1 MHLAG
6 AGPVSSHSQ
15 AEDWMADLGSG
26 DEGEPVAAFLG
37 FFLRGVELLHCIV
50 HARAGELHD

>member
-1 MHLAG
+1 
-6 AGPVSSHSQ
+6 
-15 AEDWMADLGSG
+15 MADLGSG